1 MVQQVDVANAN
12 QVRDLQRRVEAEIG
26 PVDILVN
33 NAGVVPFLVS
43 DEYVP
48 ENLQRL
54 VNVNI
59 LANFYVSNNNW
70 KICLILQTSVTI
82 FRP

>member
-1 MVQQVDVANAN
+1 MWLIELCMLVFIMQQVDVANAAE
-12 QVRDLQRRVEAEIG
+12 VRDLQRKVEAEMG

-33 NAGVVPFLVS
+33 NAGLVPFLVS

-59 LANFYVSNNNW
+59 LANFYVSVESWRMN
-70 KICLILQTSVTI
+70 
-82 FRP
+82 